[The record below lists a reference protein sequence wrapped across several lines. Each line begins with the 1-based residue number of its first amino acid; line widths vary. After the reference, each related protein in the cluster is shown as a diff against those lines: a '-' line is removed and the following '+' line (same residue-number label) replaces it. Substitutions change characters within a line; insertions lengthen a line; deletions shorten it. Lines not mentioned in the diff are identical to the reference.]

1 MGELTPMMRQYHE
14 AKARYPDAIL
24 FFHLGDFYETF
35 FEDAEI
41 VARELDIVLTK
52 RDGHPM
58 AGVPVRKADVYIQ
71 RLLRKGY
78 KVALCDQVERPG
90 PGKKLLK
97 REVVR
102 VLTPGTVLEDEG
114 LEAEAD
120 AFLLAICPRDDRI
133 GLAWCEAASGEF
145 WAAEVA
151 RGELEGVISRLGVRE
166 VLVPE
171 GVEPPGSL
179 PGTRT
184 SLPPSAFTEAPVRE
198 RFGEI
203 PLIAEMPLAARAAG
217 AILVYL
223 RDTLQSVDHLT
234 PPAPWA
240 LVDAMELDSF
250 TQRGLELVEPLRPES
265 KLTLLSI
272 LDHTVTPMGR
282 RLLRRWLLHP
292 LRDRRAI
299 EGRLDAVEA
308 LANSWDPEELAAA
321 LRKACDLPRLLGRL
335 GVGRANPMDLALL
348 RRTFRA
354 LPRAVEALRAL
365 PARPPILERCL
376 RVLEEAPLGIAGEL
390 ERFLVDSPPPS
401 PDEGGLVREGYSAEL
416 DRLRARARE
425 LREGLAALERRERER
440 TGIPTLRVSYNQVL
454 GYFFELTKTHLDKVP
469 PDWRRRQTLKGVE
482 RFTSAELESLADE
495 LAQAEARAVELERAL
510 YEEVIEHIRAE
521 ISGLRR
527 LGEAL
532 AELDVLRSLA
542 EAARKYGWKR
552 PRFTDAPRITIR
564 GGRHPV
570 VERTCDFV
578 PNDLVMDEGVRLA
591 VVTGPNMAGKSVFL
605 RQVALIALL
614 AQMGSFVPAAEA
626 ELPIFDKIY
635 TRVGATDALSGGLS
649 TFMAE
654 MREAATILSGATARS
669 LVILD
674 ELGRGTSTYDGMAL
688 AWAIARYLV
697 ERVGCKT
704 LFATHY
710 RELTRLAEEVPGVVN
725 LHAAVR
731 EWRGEVVFLHR
742 VLPGAAERSY
752 GVQVARLAEIPE
764 EVLRE
769 AERILAL
776 LEREEARKGPPRKE
790 GAAEAQLPLFP
801 REEHPL
807 VEELKGLEPER
818 LTPLEALEL
827 LFRWK
832 ERWGK

>member
-14 AKARYPDAIL
+14 AKARYPDAVL

-58 AGVPVRKADVYIQ
+58 AGVPVRKAEVYIQ
-71 RLLRKGY
+71 RLLKKGY
-78 KVALCDQVERPG
+78 KVALCDQLERPA

-97 REVVR
+97 RGVVR
-102 VLTPGTVLEDEG
+102 VLTPGTVLAEEG

-120 AFLLAICPRDDRI
+120 AFLLAVYPQGERV

-145 WAAEVA
+145 WATEVN
-151 RGELEGVISRLGVRE
+151 RGELEQVVSRLGVRE
-166 VLVPE
+166 VLLPE
-171 GVEPPGSL
+171 GMEAPSPL
-179 PGTRT
+179 PGVRT
-184 SLPPSAFTEAPVRE
+184 VLPTARFTKDPLHE
-198 RFGEI
+198 RFGDI
-203 PLIAEMPLAARAAG
+203 PLIGEMPLAARAAG
-217 AILVYL
+217 AILAYL
-223 RDTLQSVDHLT
+223 CDTLYSVDHLS
-234 PPAPWA
+234 PPTPWA

-250 TQRGLELVEPLRPES
+250 TQRGLELVVPLRPES
-265 KLTLLSI
+265 RLTLLSV
-272 LDHTVTPMGR
+272 LDRTVTPMGK

-299 EGRLDAVEA
+299 EDRLDAVEVLTSA
-308 LANSWDPEELAAA
+308 WELEELGEA
-321 LRKACDLPRLLGRL
+321 LRGACDLPRLLGRL
-335 GVGRANPMDLALL
+335 GVGRANPLDLALL
-348 RRTFRA
+348 RRTFRT
-354 LPRAVEALRAL
+354 LPRAVEVLRAL
-365 PARPPILERCL
+365 PARSPLLESCL
-376 RVLEEAPLGIAGEL
+376 RALEEAPMGITDEI

-401 PDEGGLVREGYSAEL
+401 PEGGGLVREGYSVEL
-416 DRLRARARE
+416 DALRARAAE
-425 LREGLAALERRERER
+425 LREEIASLERKERER

-454 GYFFELTKTHLDKVP
+454 GYFFELTKTHLPKVP

-482 RFTSAELESLADE
+482 RFTSAALEALADE
-495 LAQAEARAVELERAL
+495 LAQVEARAAELEREL
-510 YEEVIEHIRAE
+510 YEALLARIREE
-521 ISGLRR
+521 IPRLRR

-542 EAARKYGWKR
+542 EVAQKGNWRR
-552 PRFTDAPRITIR
+552 PRFVDVPRITIR
-564 GGRHPV
+564 EGRHPV
-570 VERTCDFV
+570 VEWTRDFV
-578 PNDLVMDEGVRLA
+578 PNDLVMDEKTKLA

-614 AQMGSFVPAAEA
+614 AQMGSFVPAKEV
-626 ELPIFDKIY
+626 ELPLFDKIY

-654 MREAATILSGATARS
+654 MREAVTILSGATERS

-688 AWAIARYLV
+688 AWAIAKYLV
-697 ERVGCKT
+697 ERVECKT

-710 RELTRLAEEVPGVVN
+710 RELTRLAEEVPGVMN

-731 EWRGEVVFLHR
+731 EWRGEVIFLHR

-752 GVQVARLAEIPE
+752 GVQVAKLAEIPD

-776 LEREEARKGPPRKE
+776 LEREELHRGKRMEEVKA
-790 GAAEAQLPLFP
+790 AQLPLFP
-801 REEHPL
+801 VEDHPL
-807 VEELKGLEPER
+807 MEELRKLEPER

-827 LFRWK
+827 IFRWK
-832 ERWGK
+832 ERWGG

>member
-41 VARELDIVLTK
+41 VSRELDIVLTK

-58 AGVPVRKADVYIQ
+58 AGVPVRKAEVYIQ
-71 RLLRKGY
+71 RLLKKGY
-78 KVALCDQVERPG
+78 KVALCDQLERPG
-90 PGKKLLK
+90 PGKKILK
-97 REVVR
+97 RDVVR

-114 LEAEAD
+114 LEAGTD
-120 AFLLAICPRDDRI
+120 AFLLAVYPQGERL

-145 WAAEVA
+145 WATEVD
-151 RGELEGVISRLGVRE
+151 RGELEGVVSRLGVRE

-171 GVEPPGSL
+171 GTEPPGAL
-179 PGTRT
+179 PGVHTE
-184 SLPPSAFTEAPVRE
+184 LPPTAFAEGPLRE
-198 RFGEI
+198 RFGDI

-217 AILVYL
+217 AILSYL
-223 RDTLQSVDHLT
+223 RDTLHTVDHLA

-240 LVDAMELDSF
+240 LVEAMELDAF

-265 KLTLLSI
+265 KLTLFSVV
-272 LDHTVTPMGR
+272 DHTVTPMGK

-308 LANSWDPEELAAA
+308 LVNSWDPEELGEA
-321 LRKACDLPRLLGRL
+321 LRGACDLPRLLGRL
-335 GVGRANPMDLALL
+335 GVGRATPLDLALL

-354 LPRAVEALRAL
+354 LPRAAEALETL
-365 PARPPILERCL
+365 PTRPPVLERCL
-376 RVLEEAPLGIAGEL
+376 RALEGAPLGLADEL

-401 PDEGGLVREGYSAEL
+401 PEEGGLVREGYSTEL
-416 DRLRARARE
+416 DRLRKRAAE
-425 LREGLAALERRERER
+425 LRAGIAALEHRERER
-440 TGIPTLRVSYNQVL
+440 TGIPTLRVGYNQVL
-454 GYFFELTKTHLDKVP
+454 GYFFELTKAHLRKVP
-469 PDWRRRQTLKGVE
+469 SDWRRRQTLKGVE
-482 RFTSAELESLADE
+482 RFTSAELEAMADE
-495 LAQAEARAVELERAL
+495 LAQVEARAVEIEKAL
-510 YEEVIEHIRAE
+510 YEAILGRIREE
-521 ISGLRR
+521 IPRLRR

-542 EAARKYGWKR
+542 EVARRYGWRR
-552 PRFTDAPRITIR
+552 PRFTDAPRISIR
-564 GGRHPV
+564 EGRHPV
-570 VERTCDFV
+570 VERTRDFV
-578 PNDLVMDEGVRLA
+578 PNDLVMDEGTKLA

-605 RQVALIALL
+605 RQTALIALL

-654 MREAATILSGATARS
+654 MREAATILSGATERS

-731 EWRGEVVFLHR
+731 EWRGEVIFLHR
-742 VLPGAAERSY
+742 VVPGAAERSY

-769 AERILAL
+769 AERMLAL
-776 LEREEARKGPPRKE
+776 LEREELHRGKRKE
-790 GAAEAQLPLFP
+790 EAEAAQLPLFP
-801 REEHPL
+801 PVAHPL
-807 VEELKGLEPER
+807 VEELRGLEPER

-832 ERWGK
+832 ERWGR